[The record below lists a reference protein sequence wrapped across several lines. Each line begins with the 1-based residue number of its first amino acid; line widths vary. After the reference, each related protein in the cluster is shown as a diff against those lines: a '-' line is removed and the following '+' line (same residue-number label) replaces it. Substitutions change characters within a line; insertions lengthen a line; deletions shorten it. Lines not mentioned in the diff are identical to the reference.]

1 MPQLIEYV
9 SKSKTGFEKDME
21 DTYCVT
27 DNYAAVI
34 DGATNVSGQL
44 IDGKTPGQHAAQ
56 LIKQTIESLQG
67 PETIEDIITKI
78 NDSYALFYRDYQLT
92 EVIKTKPFLRPSAT
106 MALYSAY
113 TRKIWLI
120 GDCQCYVNG
129 QHYQHGKEVDAI
141 TSQARRLLVEA
152 ELAKGKLVADI
163 IASDTSFEMIK
174 PLIQAQYAFTNQPP
188 SHPFSYEVING
199 ELLYVDSF
207 QVIDVPAGIT
217 SLALA
222 SDGYPQIFATLKET
236 ESHLEHVLQR
246 DPLCIHDNVSV
257 RGVTN
262 GKISYDDRTYINIR
276 IESGS

>member
-106 MALYSAY
+106 MALYSVYA
-113 TRKIWLI
+113 RKVWLI

-129 QHYQHGKEVDAI
+129 QHYQHAKEVDAV

-152 ELAKGKLVADI
+152 ELAKDKSVADI
-163 IASDTSFEMIK
+163 VASDTSFEKIK

-188 SHPFSYEVING
+188 SQPFSYEVING
-199 ELLYVDSF
+199 EPLYMESF
-207 QVIDVPAGIT
+207 QTVEVPVGIT

>member
-9 SKSKTGFEKDME
+9 SISKTGFEKDME
-21 DTYCVT
+21 DTYSVT
-27 DNYAAVI
+27 DTHAAVI

-44 IDGKTPGQHAAQ
+44 IAGKTPGQHAAQ

-67 PETIEDIITKI
+67 PETIEDIITQI

-113 TRKIWLI
+113 ARKIWLI

-129 QHYQHGKEVDAI
+129 QHYQHGKEVDAV

-152 ELAKGKLVADI
+152 ELAKGKSVADI

-174 PLIQAQYAFTNQPP
+174 PLIQAQYVFTNQLP
-188 SHPFSYEVING
+188 SKPFSYEVING
-199 ELLYVDSF
+199 DPLYIESF
-207 QVIDVPAGIT
+207 QVIDVPVGIT

-222 SDGYPQIFATLKET
+222 SDGYPHIFATLTET
-236 ESHLEHVLQR
+236 ESHLKHVLQR
-246 DPLCIHDNVSV
+246 DPLCIYDNVSV

-262 GKISYDDRTYINIR
+262 GKISYDDRTYIHVR
-276 IESGS
+276 IPPFC